1 MKKQTLLSLFAAGTF
16 LLAAIFTGCPS
27 PTVTPEPPA
36 PAPKEYITITYDA
49 GEKGTFENGE
59 STITQQVEKGK
70 AFTLKTPTV
79 TLSDIY
85 TFKNYTIDDT
95 SNAYAAGATFTKNT
109 TLKAQY
115 AVISPTNLVITK
127 NAHATQ
133 VSLTWEHP
141 SDSVTYKLKITDL
154 TQTNPDPLQML
165 TADTKNTSF
174 SLTHSHEYKIEVC
187 AEYVSE
193 LSAYIEGTVNMV
205 GFFTVT
211 YDAGTKGNFNGQQT
225 IEVQVDEVAEGT
237 TYFTADKFPS
247 INNTYVNILEFD
259 KYTIDD
265 TGTKIEANH
274 ELTKDITLKAN
285 YTVIAPT
292 NLTLT
297 KKNEEATIIT
307 VQIEHPSDQNI
318 FTIEVTDAA
327 DSSSKQT
334 ITESGKTKD
343 VTGLEYSHTYNVT
356 VWAVCEGDSSEKIGD
371 SLPMFTYYTVTY
383 DAGDKGT
390 FEGNKKTISVQAD
403 RGILFNADKIPT
415 IKDNY
420 NNIYEFAN
428 YTINNTS
435 TVLTSNYQLT
445 GNITLKA
452 AYNLI
457 PPKALTVT
465 GDTNG
470 MLISFE
476 HDSDSPSLRFK
487 ILIENQTHPN
497 QAPITVT
504 QSAKTYTTS
513 KISFGDTYSVKVST
527 LYNSDESTIKSES
540 YTVNTKLPIPVLFLM
555 YMDGDN
561 NLNDDIFFDLNEA
574 EYGLAK
580 AGTDADKVKIITLFD
595 GGPRQGD
602 GYENAFGFTET
613 KLLELGP
620 QNGEIYSTQQGQL
633 YITPEGQLLSNNTID
648 RSSEADWLST
658 GEVDMSDKQTLLN
671 FLTWATERY
680 DADSIILQFS
690 NHGGGPR
697 SYMPKEVILP
707 NGEKI
712 KLHDTYGRRSMC
724 WDDTTGG
731 SEYFLKTSDLSYVFD
746 ELGFGTSKSKIKMI
760 IEDVCLGGS
769 IEEAYEIKNYA
780 DYLLASPNTIP
791 GFGMDYVNLVNTL
804 CAKATTSG
812 LYDTNAELFAKSVI
826 TKYKAD
832 YAESNSFWC
841 DMVKQYLGLNVSSLQ
856 EFYNK
861 CEEMYGSEN
870 ASSAFNYYLYT
881 LSTLA
886 DVSTLSL
893 IKLSNLDTVV
903 STLNNAVQEFLV
915 YADTNCTNYFYDA
928 DSGRIVNQASET
940 TVPIKLKDVFVSE
953 VLLPGD
959 AIYYQ
964 GTYSWLHDLG
974 YVLDVMNT
982 IANNEGLTNLKSKSS
997 LARTALTL
1005 VIKQAWRD
1013 GWGLD
1018 TYSTLSSGEDSW
1030 LGTQPVYQYGLTISG
1045 EALKTELQA
1054 DGKYHVVNG
1063 YYPTWYTDLKFG
1075 QDCKW
1080 NDLLQACFPN
1090 Q

>member
-1 MKKQTLLSLFAAGTF
+1 MKKQTILSLFAAGIF
-16 LLAAIFTGCPS
+16 FLAAVFTGCPS
-27 PTVTPEPPA
+27 PTVTPS
-36 PAPKEYITITYDA
+36 APKDITITYDA
-49 GEKGTFENGE
+49 GAKGTFENGE
-59 STITQQVEKGK
+59 STITQSAKQGK
-70 AFTLKTPTV
+70 AFDLITPTV
-79 TLSDIY
+79 TDSDIY
-85 TFKNYTIDDT
+85 TFVNYTIDDT
-95 SNAYAAGATFTKNT
+95 DTVYTAGKTFKKDT
-109 TLKAQY
+109 TLVAHY

-127 NAHATQ
+127 NKEATKID
-133 VSLTWEHP
+133 VSWDHP
-141 SDSVTYKLKITDL
+141 SDLVTYEIKITDL
-154 TQTNPDPLQML
+154 TNSEVQQPL
-165 TADTKNTSF
+165 TANTKGMQDIA
-174 SLTHSHEYKIEVC
+174 LTHSHTYKIEVC
-187 AEYVSE
+187 AEYDSE
-193 LSAYIEGTVNMV
+193 LSAYVEGTVNMV

-211 YDAGTKGNFNGQQT
+211 YDAGNKGNFNGQST
-225 IEVQVDEVAEGT
+225 VTVQVDEGT
-237 TYFTADKFPS
+237 PFTADKIPT
-247 INNTYVNILEFD
+247 INNQYVNILEFD
-259 KYTIDD
+259 NYTIDD
-265 TGTKIEANH
+265 TDNQITANYT
-274 ELTKDITLKAN
+274 LTEDITLKAN
-285 YTVIAPT
+285 YTVIAPS

-561 NLNDDIFFDLNEA
+561 NLNDPIFFDLNEA

-812 LYDTNAELFAKSVI
+812 LYNTNAELFAKSVI

-841 DMVKQYLGLNVSSLQ
+841 DMVKQYLGWNVSSLQ
-856 EFYNK
+856 ELYNK
-861 CEEMYGSEN
+861 CEEMYGSAN
-870 ASSAFNYYLYT
+870 ANSALNYYLYT

-893 IKLSNLDTVV
+893 IKLSDLNTVV

-915 YADTNCTNYFYDA
+915 YADTNCTNYFYDT

-1018 TYSTLSSGEDSW
+1018 TYSTLSSGENSW
-1030 LGTQPVYQYGLTISG
+1030 LGSQPVYQYGLTISG
-1045 EALKTELQA
+1045 EVLKTELQE

-1063 YYPTWYTDLKFG
+1063 YHPTWYTDLKFG

-1090 Q
+1090 N